1 MGFPAVTGLDEV
13 KSLLQ
18 SRLLWYWDTKEA
30 EQGRGVQRRDRENKF
45 EWNKKDKTLKE
56 TSEFMSIKV
65 YLNGE
70 SVKLSVVENITHLG
84 SCTEQ
89 SWRQCLQADEELSV
103 VSRTVPLYI
112 GLFPESPDPSAQ
124 KANAKTSA
132 ITIWQVFL
140 NQRK

>member
-1 MGFPAVTGLDEV
+1 MERKIGCNLLYHLKEGKSGAKPERIIKSKRLHCLTGKKKSIRKPVGFPAVTGLDEV

-89 SWRQCLQADEELSV
+89 S
-103 VSRTVPLYI
+103 
-112 GLFPESPDPSAQ
+112 
-124 KANAKTSA
+124 
-132 ITIWQVFL
+132 
-140 NQRK
+140 